1 MSKSYVFIWYL
12 IDLAELG
19 CRNTN
24 GLQIA
29 KYYDGKKFF
38 WRQES
43 SRLSN
48 LPTGKVL
55 DKRVN
60 FVACR

>member
-12 IDLAELG
+12 IDLAKLG

-29 KYYDGKKFF
+29 KYYDGKEFF
-38 WRQES
+38 GGK
-43 SRLSN
+43 N
-48 LPTGKVL
+48 LAVSATCQLV
-55 DKRVN
+55 R
-60 FVACR
+60 F